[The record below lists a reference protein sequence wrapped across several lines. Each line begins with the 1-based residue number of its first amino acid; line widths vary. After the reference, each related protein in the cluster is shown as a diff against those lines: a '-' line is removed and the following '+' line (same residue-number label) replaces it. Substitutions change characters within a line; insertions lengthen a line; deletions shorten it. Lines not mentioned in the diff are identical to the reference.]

1 MSWNARLV
9 AMVVSVA
16 ALVAPVAA
24 FGEASIDF
32 TAKVRVLAAGERMQY
47 HGKVSSDFE
56 ACAVDRKVRISND
69 GNLIGQRVTDEDG
82 KFSINAPA
90 VEDNSKVKFKL
101 KPVGEECPAKTVYV
115 KI

>member
-9 AMVVSVA
+9 AIVVSLA

-32 TAKVRVLAAGERMQY
+32 TAKVRILAGGERMQY
-47 HGKVSSDFE
+47 HGKVRSDFE
-56 ACAVDRKVRISND
+56 ACAVDRKVRISVP
-69 GNLIGQRVTDEDG
+69 GREIGELKTDEDG
-82 KFSINAPA
+82 KFSIKADA
-90 VEDNSKVKFKL
+90 VPDGSKVKFKL
-101 KPVGEECPAKTVYV
+101 KPVGLECPAKTVYV